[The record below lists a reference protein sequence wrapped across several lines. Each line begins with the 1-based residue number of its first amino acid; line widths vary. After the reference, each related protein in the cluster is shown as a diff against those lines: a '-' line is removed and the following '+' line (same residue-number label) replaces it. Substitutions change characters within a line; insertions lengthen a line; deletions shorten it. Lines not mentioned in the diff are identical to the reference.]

1 MVYLM
6 HLSTKYINRSPVSSI
21 VTDRF
26 SCRVAIV
33 LSGIFFIIG
42 YLGTAFA
49 TNVRVAILTCGII
62 GGIGAGLGCNASLV
76 VIGFNFD
83 KRRDLALGIS
93 LSGVGTGVFVLA
105 PLMQA
110 TRDYYGSIGFFVIL
124 AAMSANIVTCG
135 MLCFPS
141 QMERH
146 AKSER
151 NRDRLR
157 SKLSSNNNHFFAV
170 IRTYVSVL
178 ANRGVILMC
187 SSFFIYSIG
196 SFLVYLHLPHY
207 IESKGHSGA
216 QAAFLVALIGI
227 ISAVSR
233 ILTGL
238 VANTHRIDNVIIYS
252 VSIAIFGS
260 ATLVYPF
267 IADNYSGHVI
277 YVCFVGLFYGCCYV
291 VSAGVHVN
299 FVGINYISSAVGL
312 QFFCGGAG
320 GIIGPVFAGVLV
332 DQGGTY
338 NQSIIVAACCL
349 LISSILGA
357 VLLCIPKP
365 AIIKDAPSDKC
376 KTDGDECE
384 TTFDLNDDDNK
395 RL

>member
-1 MVYLM
+1 MGYGKSENSGRNMFSDLDRGWSWMILFASFSSFFLLGGLINSVGVIHSVL
-6 HLSTKYINRSPVSSI
+6 LEKYKESVSLTAWVGSLHSALLLFGAPVSSI

-83 KRRDLALGIS
+83 KRRDLAL
-93 LSGVGTGVFVLA
+93 
-105 PLMQA
+105 
-110 TRDYYGSIGFFVIL
+110 
-124 AAMSANIVTCG
+124 
-135 MLCFPS
+135 
-141 QMERH
+141 
-146 AKSER
+146 
-151 NRDRLR
+151 
-157 SKLSSNNNHFFAV
+157 
-170 IRTYVSVL
+170 
-178 ANRGVILMC
+178 
-187 SSFFIYSIG
+187 
-196 SFLVYLHLPHY
+196 
-207 IESKGHSGA
+207 
-216 QAAFLVALIGI
+216 
-227 ISAVSR
+227 
-233 ILTGL
+233 
-238 VANTHRIDNVIIYS
+238 
-252 VSIAIFGS
+252 
-260 ATLVYPF
+260 
-267 IADNYSGHVI
+267 
-277 YVCFVGLFYGCCYV
+277 GLFYGCCYV